1 MGREKLE
8 TAVTRGECGQRGEV
22 LFSLFCDRDIRE
34 RLYTNEKDS
43 REMGD
48 KEDGSRAGRS

>member
-1 MGREKLE
+1 MGSEKLE
-8 TAVTRGECGQRGEV
+8 TAVTRREWGQRGEI

-34 RLYTNEKDS
+34 HLYTNEKDS
-43 REMGD
+43 IEMGD

>member
-1 MGREKLE
+1 MGSEKLE
-8 TAVTRGECGQRGEV
+8 TAVTRRECGQRGEI

-34 RLYTNEKDS
+34 HLYTNEKDS
-43 REMGD
+43 IEMGD

>member
-8 TAVTRGECGQRGEV
+8 TAVTRGECGQRGDV

-48 KEDGSRAGRS
+48 KENGSRAGRS